1 MFNRFWLCTLLV
13 LGFGISSC
21 VPMTY
26 NYERIEAP
34 DAVRF
39 KDVCRGTVGPPSTVY
54 YPFNGIYISLNFSST
69 TFGLHIP
76 EGMTVQLNGNAI
88 KVDGVSNAG
97 QVQKIVHFKAS
108 RQGAVGNDDPPEF
121 RALPDPY
128 TTPHNLGPFVGSSN
142 GDRYVYYFFTGVD
155 EINANRGAS
164 LPFDL
169 LYGTIEL
176 PSMTINGHRY
186 EPQILPFKQTKFSE
200 ISPINC

>member
-1 MFNRFWLCTLLV
+1 MFCRFWLCTSFV
-13 LGFGISSC
+13 LGFGMSGC
-21 VPMTY
+21 VPMTF
-26 NYERIEAP
+26 NYERIDAP

-39 KDVCRGTVGPPSTVY
+39 KAVCRGTVGPPSTVY
-54 YPFNGIYISLNFSST
+54 YPFHGIYISLNFSST

-76 EGMTVQLNGNAI
+76 EGVTVQLNGNAI
-88 KVDGVSNAG
+88 KVDGVSKSG
-97 QVQKIVHFKAS
+97 QAQKIVHFKAS

-128 TTPHNLGPFVGSSN
+128 TSTDNFGPFVGSSN

-155 EINANRGAS
+155 DIDVSRGAS

-176 PSMTINGHRY
+176 PSMTIDGHRY